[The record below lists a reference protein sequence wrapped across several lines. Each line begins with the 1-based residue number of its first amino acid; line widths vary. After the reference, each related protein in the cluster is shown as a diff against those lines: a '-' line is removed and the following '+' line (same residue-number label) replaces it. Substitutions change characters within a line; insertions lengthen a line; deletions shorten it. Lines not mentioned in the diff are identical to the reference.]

1 MHYLLEFFRVRVSW
15 PEKCGSH
22 AQRHCVR
29 IARRP
34 ALNEEYLARAKGKVE
49 DVRLLIN
56 GAAKRAAEL
65 ARGAK
70 PLVPTLP
77 DDDRSSLDIALLEIA
92 EGAVVIKAVVA

>member
-1 MHYLLEFFRVRVSW
+1 M
-15 PEKCGSH
+15 
-22 AQRHCVR
+22 
-29 IARRP
+29 
-34 ALNEEYLARAKGKVE
+34 NEEYLARAKGKVE

>member
-1 MHYLLEFFRVRVSW
+1 M
-15 PEKCGSH
+15 
-22 AQRHCVR
+22 
-29 IARRP
+29 
-34 ALNEEYLARAKGKVE
+34 NEEYLARAKDKVD